1 MFLKILLRVVSI
13 FLMILMG
20 AVARRRRILDSETT
34 RRLALSVTNFFYPAM
49 IFSSLV
55 RNFNLQ
61 SLLHNW
67 TLPAGTIMIMLLGYL
82 VGLAA
87 LRRLEFGKP
96 TEGHAFHFQC
106 TINNYS
112 FLPLPIILLFW
123 GNEGVARLIFSSL
136 GSEISVWTFG
146 VLALTGNRLRRDSLR
161 NLLSLP
167 MLALLAAVAAI
178 ALRDWLV
185 SSGAGPAA
193 GSFAAES
200 AAAFMSVADLFG
212 KATVPLAMFQVGSRI
227 SELTPRHL
235 FTLNQFYVVLLRLAL
250 IPALALILLFSLPL
264 EPLTRLVLG
273 IVAIMPGAIASVV
286 LSDVYGADR
295 EFAAS
300 SVMATHLLSLLTIPA
315 WLTLLLASAGL

>member
-1 MFLKILLRVVSI
+1 MFIKILLRVFSI
-13 FLMILMG
+13 FLMIMLG
-20 AVARRRRILDSETT
+20 AIARRRGILDSEAT

-55 RNFNLQ
+55 RNFDLA
-61 SLLHNW
+61 SLLRNW

-87 LRRLEFGKP
+87 LRVLDFEKP
-96 TEGHAFHFQC
+96 AEGHAFHFQC

-123 GNEGVARLIFSSL
+123 GNAGVAGLLFSSL

-167 MLALLAAVAAI
+167 MLSIAAAI
-178 ALRDWLV
+178 LTIVVRDF
-185 SSGAGPAA
+185 PAA
-193 GSFAAES
+193 GSLPAE
-200 AAAFMSVADLFG
+200 AAAALMNVLDLFG

-235 FTLNQFYVVLLRLAL
+235 FTLNQFYVVLLRLTL

-264 EPLTRLVLG
+264 DPLPRLVLG
-273 IVAIMPGAIASVV
+273 MVAIMPGAIASVV

-300 SVMATHLLSLLTIPA
+300 SVMATHLFSLLTIPA
-315 WLTLLLASAGL
+315 WMTLLLASAGR